1 MNILSLTGVSKT
13 LNDTPLF
20 EDVTLGI
27 DEGEKVGFVGKNG
40 SGKSTFLRLVAGEL
54 EPDTG
59 TLSRNGMVRIA
70 TVHQRPEYSS
80 DMTLLDFYEPV
91 IAQGVEPHPDA
102 FTGID
107 AYRSFCRELGLTDL
121 SAPMGSLSGGM
132 VRKATL
138 ARCIAAGANFLLL
151 DEPTNHLDLDTIE
164 WLENLLTASP
174 QAFIMVTHDRYF
186 LDAVCTSIMEIDS
199 GRIYKYSGNY
209 QEYLERKA
217 ARAAVLERAEERRI
231 TVLRAEMAWLSRGPR
246 ARTGKDKGRKA
257 RAETM
262 MDAGLTEERSMG
274 ALTSAHRRLGKKVLE
289 LHDVE
294 KLYDG
299 RRVVGPLSHEFR
311 RGERIGIIG
320 PNGSGKSTLLNLIA
334 GRTDADGGA
343 VIRGENTVFAYFDQT
358 SAGMNGKLTVLEAI
372 RELAERVK
380 VVDGTAEVSLSA
392 EQFLER
398 FLFPRSMF
406 STPIELLSGGELR
419 RLSLVRVLA
428 AAPNFLLL
436 DEPTNDLDIDTIR
449 LLEEYLSGFPG
460 CLLLVSHDRALLDR
474 LTESLF
480 IFAGSGS
487 VRRFVGNY
495 QDFRQEA
502 AEQAKLQAQ
511 AARKERERTAAR
523 ESAAAPP
530 ASARQRKAGLS
541 FRERQELEG
550 LLDEIAEL
558 EEEQRELERQ
568 FQLAVQ
574 DPAAAERNSR
584 RYPEVLE
591 SISKKTERWEELA
604 NRESEA

>member
-1 MNILSLTGVSKT
+1 
-13 LNDTPLF
+13 
-20 EDVTLGI
+20 
-27 DEGEKVGFVGKNG
+27 
-40 SGKSTFLRLVAGEL
+40 
-54 EPDTG
+54 
-59 TLSRNGMVRIA
+59 
-70 TVHQRPEYSS
+70 
-80 DMTLLDFYEPV
+80 
-91 IAQGVEPHPDA
+91 
-102 FTGID
+102 
-107 AYRSFCRELGLTDL
+107 
-121 SAPMGSLSGGM
+121 
-132 VRKATL
+132 
-138 ARCIAAGANFLLL
+138 
-151 DEPTNHLDLDTIE
+151 
-164 WLENLLTASP
+164 
-174 QAFIMVTHDRYF
+174 
-186 LDAVCTSIMEIDS
+186 
-199 GRIYKYSGNY
+199 
-209 QEYLERKA
+209 
-217 ARAAVLERAEERRI
+217 
-231 TVLRAEMAWLSRGPR
+231 
-246 ARTGKDKGRKA
+246 
-257 RAETM
+257 
-262 MDAGLTEERSMG
+262 
-274 ALTSAHRRLGKKVLE
+274 
-289 LHDVE
+289 
-294 KLYDG
+294 
-299 RRVVGPLSHEFR
+299 LSHEFR

-372 RELAERVK
+372 RELAERIK
-380 VVDGTAEVSLSA
+380 VVDGSAEVSLSA

-480 IFAGSGS
+480 IFSGSGS

-530 ASARQRKAGLS
+530 ASARQRMAGLS